1 MTMQRIVLGTILAG
15 ILALPLFVSA
25 AQAAQYVVV
34 EARGIGMK
42 VGTIIDPTKPLVL
55 QQGQHLTL
63 VSDSGQTI
71 KLDGPYQKAPV
82 AEQGVQLAAAIG
94 ALATN
99 SNGRLGEIGTTRGGT
114 TAALPNAWLIDAT
127 RSGSVCLQQGKTP
140 VLWRPAAAQAADLVI
155 MPSDRS
161 WRAQADWPRG
171 DDRLTV
177 KSDMGLHAGAS
188 YFVAL
193 NGNESA
199 VTVRAVP
206 DTLTTDQMRAAW
218 MIQKGCTAQAEALI
232 RSASK

>member
-1 MTMQRIVLGTILAG
+1 MKMHRAILAG
-15 ILALPLFVSA
+15 IVALPLFAGV

-34 EARGIGMK
+34 ESRGSSLK
-42 VGTIIDPTKPLVL
+42 VGAIVDPTKPLVL
-55 QQGQHLTL
+55 LQGQHVTL

-71 KLDGPYQKAPV
+71 KLDGPYQKAPA

-99 SNGRLGEIGTTRGGT
+99 SNGRLGEIGTTRGAGV
-114 TAALPNAWLIDAT
+114 ANLPAPWLMDAT
-127 RSGSVCLQQGKTP
+127 RSGNVCLRQDQTP

-161 WRAQADWPRG
+161 WKAQANWPQG
-171 DDRLTV
+171 DDRLIV
-177 KSDMGLHAGAS
+177 KSDMGLHGGAS
-188 YFVAL
+188 YFVVL

-199 VTVRAVP
+199 VTVNTIPAA
-206 DTLTTDQMRAAW
+206 LSTDQMRAAW
-218 MIQKGCTAQAEALI
+218 MVQKGCTAQAQALI

>member
-1 MTMQRIVLGTILAG
+1 MKMHRTILAG
-15 ILALPLFVSA
+15 ILAMPLFVSA
-25 AQAAQYVVV
+25 AMAAQYVVV

-42 VGTIIDPTKPLVL
+42 VGTIIDPTKPLDL

-63 VSDSGQTI
+63 ISDSGQTI
-71 KLDGPYQKAPV
+71 KLDGPYHKAPV

-99 SNGRLGEIGTTRGGT
+99 GNGRLGEIGTTRGVGT
-114 TAALPNAWLIDAT
+114 ATLPNPWLIDAT
-127 RSGSVCLQQGKTP
+127 RSGRVCLQQGQTP

-155 MPSDRS
+155 MPADRS
-161 WRAQADWPRG
+161 WKAQADWPRG
-171 DDRLTV
+171 DDRLV
-177 KSDMGLHAGAS
+177 VRADMGVHGGAN
-188 YFVAL
+188 YFVVL

-199 VTVRAVP
+199 VSVSTVPSA
-206 DTLTTDQMRAAW
+206 LSTDQMRAAW

>member
-1 MTMQRIVLGTILAG
+1 MKMHRSVLAG
-15 ILALPLFVSA
+15 ILAMPLLVGA

-34 EARGIGMK
+34 EARGIGLK
-42 VGTIIDPTKPLVL
+42 VGAIIDPTKPLDL

-63 VSDSGQTI
+63 VSDTGQTI
-71 KLDGPYQKAPV
+71 KLDGPYHKAPV

-99 SNGRLGEIGTTRGGT
+99 SNGRLGEIGTTRGVGT
-114 TAALPNAWLIDAT
+114 ATLPAPWLLDAT
-127 RSGSVCLQQGKTP
+127 RSGTVCLQQDQTP

-155 MPSDRS
+155 MPADRS
-161 WRAQADWPRG
+161 WKAQANWPRG
-171 DDRLTV
+171 DDRLVV
-177 KSDMGLHAGAS
+177 KSDMGLHSGAS
-188 YFVAL
+188 YFIAL

-199 VTVRAVP
+199 VTVRNVP
-206 DTLTTDQMRAAW
+206 AALTTDQMRAAW